1 MDSLEIK
8 SSLKPET
15 IAKLE
20 NLQNKYPGAVDYFK
34 LKEYL
39 KSGQPDDSVEK
50 YIEQV
55 YHKIELRSHLVRLV
69 KNFLQKTKSTSVDF
83 NQLQGAYGISNPP
96 PPFLNREQL
105 HSILLEL
112 SSPLTGYLGCAEGHD
127 MYSDRFYF
135 LRDLPIE

>member
-1 MDSLEIK
+1 MDKLENM

-20 NLQNKYPGAVDYFK
+20 NLQSKYPGAVDLIK

-39 KSGQPDDSVEK
+39 KSAQPDRSVEK

-55 YHKIELRSHLVRLV
+55 YHKIKVRSHLVGLV
-69 KNFLQKTKSTSVDF
+69 KNFLEKTNTSSVDF
-83 NQLQGAYGISNPP
+83 NQLQSAYGISDPP

-105 HSILLEL
+105 HSILMEL
-112 SSPLTGYLGCAEGHD
+112 SSPLTGYLGYEEGND